1 MSLTRSA
8 FAATVTKVGDR
19 QVKAVV
25 STSQKA
31 RDGHVLVPAGAKL
44 DNFKKNP
51 IILWNHL
58 PEEPI
63 GRATSI
69 GVSDGKLVA
78 SIEFAP
84 AGVSSVADKICGLV
98 KAGVVSALSIGFV
111 PIDGDP
117 LDPGRPRSGM
127 RITSFEI
134 LELSFCSVPVDTGAM
149 VTERARRA
157 GKVLSGANAKT
168 LRDAHDA
175 AEQCRGL
182 LQDVLEGADEF
193 NDSDDVDSSR
203 AKTSFAIR
211 QRHLEA
217 LSLRWPTLDPATRK
231 RQAQALALRWP
242 PDAGGLSFRRRQ
254 SDLARLERPYV

>member
-175 AEQCRGL
+175 AEQCS
-182 LQDVLEGADEF
+182 ADEF
-193 NDSDDVDSSR
+193 DDADDVDSSR

>member
-51 IILWNHL
+51 IVLWQHD
-58 PEEPI
+58 PDEPI
-63 GRATSI
+63 GRASV
-69 GVSDGKLVA
+69 GVTNGQLVA

-84 AGVSSVADKICGLV
+84 AGVSSTADKICGLV
-98 KAGVVSALSIGFV
+98 KSGVVSALSIGFD
-111 PIDGDP
+111 PIDGAP

-127 RITSFEI
+127 RLTSWDLLEI
-134 LELSFCSVPVDTGAM
+134 SFCSVPVDTGAM
-149 VTERARRA
+149 VTERARRS

-182 LQDVLEGADEF
+182 LQGVLEDADEF
-193 NDSDDVDSSR
+193 DDAGDEPDSSR
-203 AKTSFAIR
+203 AKADFAIR

-217 LSLRWPTLDPATRK
+217 FSLRWPVLDPATRK